1 MQDAAGQ
8 RQLAGGAQQLG
19 QLVATERDPAAG
31 VPYLQR
37 AIGAAIATGD
47 SALIADS
54 YLDLASVLIR
64 TGKGPGAARELEE
77 AIDLMTLGDGPRS
90 PRAPINM
97 WKLVLKLAQLA
108 AADGDMSRSA
118 EHAEVALAQAQRAGS
133 AAGNA
138 RARALLAT
146 AYEKLGNHI
155 LAERHRRGAVDEM
168 RKLGDR
174 RGTAELLLYGASSG
188 RTLMKI
194 APEVLKEAREL
205 AP

>member
-1 MQDAAGQ
+1 
-8 RQLAGGAQQLG
+8 
-19 QLVATERDPAAG
+19 

-64 TGKGPGAARELEE
+64 VGKSAAATRELEE
-77 AIDLMTLGDGPRS
+77 AIDLMTLGDGPAPPGARQHVEGGAQAGAARRRRRRG
-90 PRAPINM
+90 PRA
-97 WKLVLKLAQLA
+97 
-108 AADGDMSRSA
+108 A
-118 EHAEVALAQAQRAGS
+118 EHAEVALAQAQRVSS
-133 AAGNA
+133 AAGVA

-155 LAERHRRGAVDEM
+155 LAERHRRGAVEEM

-174 RGTAELLLYGASSG
+174 RGTAELLLYGANPG

-205 AP
+205 AREVGWTEGETRATAAER

>member
-1 MQDAAGQ
+1 MAE
-8 RQLAGGAQQLG
+8 L
-19 QLVATERDPAAG
+19 
-31 VPYLQR
+31 
-37 AIGAAIATGD
+37 
-47 SALIADS
+47 
-54 YLDLASVLIR
+54 SVLGLPVPQTMHAVSDSR
-64 TGKGPGAARELEE
+64 RDRSDDRSESGSMNGC
-77 AIDLMTLGDGPRS
+77 GPRS

-205 AP
+205 AREVGWTEGETRATAAER